1 MRHQTETTATQNRT
15 HKKTQQTRRVRH
27 IYWLIS
33 HVQCRMRHSISVIE
47 WKVFEPLFLCL
58 CRSFSFFFFRL
69 LLCPPFL
76 SLFIQR
82 QSCRILFLTFTHYI
96 TKYAMN
102 GTLCIQFTRFDFTR
116 AFFCAPFSA
125 SHLQKTWSIHMKST
139 RRHIDRQ
146 TDRHNWIFLIWM
158 LVFLRSAIVV
168 LHGFVAFF
176 LSFFYFFGMCATL
189 CARSTMYWN

>member
-1 MRHQTETTATQNRT
+1 MFNVVCAIQFRSSSE
-15 HKKTQQTRRVRH
+15 K
-27 IYWLIS
+27 YLS
-33 HVQCRMRHSISVIE
+33 HFFSVF
-47 WKVFEPLFLCL
+47 VALSLSFFLFFFS
-58 CRSFSFFFFRL
+58 SFS
-69 LLCPPFL
+69 L
-76 SLFIQR
+76 STVSVTFHTAPIMPN
-82 QSCRILFLTFTHYI
+82 FVLTFTHYI

-102 GTLCIQFTRFDFTR
+102 GTLCIHFTRFDFTR

-158 LVFLRSAIVV
+158 LVFCALLLWCYMDSSLFFSLV
-168 LHGFVAFF
+168 L
-176 LSFFYFFGMCATL
+176 FFGMCATL